1 MKLNPQLKKALRAHE
16 KTLAPDHSTPPARTS
31 KKHKESH
38 PPELRFQRG
47 EKVVGGDILRK
58 PIDKTAALVVKKA
71 PWWAQAP
78 PELPAPEP
86 KQLTPKPKKTMDYY
100 PALKGPQFTTKNEP
114 GVIQDTAIVKK
125 LTSMAGKEVAE
136 AEDLLTRANDARVAM
151 DVMANSF
158 KTSWIEFAQSGDER
172 LKELRML
179 RLANEGEIRQ
189 LMASFREVR
198 QFFLDKDYATE
209 IARLKDFVDTCE
221 RLQKLKESGFLDSV
235 ADTML
240 KLSK

>member
-1 MKLNPQLKKALRAHE
+1 
-16 KTLAPDHSTPPARTS
+16 
-31 KKHKESH
+31 
-38 PPELRFQRG
+38 
-47 EKVVGGDILRK
+47 
-58 PIDKTAALVVKKA
+58 
-71 PWWAQAP
+71 
-78 PELPAPEP
+78 
-86 KQLTPKPKKTMDYY
+86 MDYY

>member
-1 MKLNPQLKKALRAHE
+1 
-16 KTLAPDHSTPPARTS
+16 
-31 KKHKESH
+31 
-38 PPELRFQRG
+38 
-47 EKVVGGDILRK
+47 
-58 PIDKTAALVVKKA
+58 
-71 PWWAQAP
+71 
-78 PELPAPEP
+78 
-86 KQLTPKPKKTMDYY
+86 MDYET
-100 PALKGPQFTTKNEP
+100 ALKGQRFTTKNEP
-114 GVIQDTAIVKK
+114 GAHTDMAIVKK
-125 LTSMAGKEVAE
+125 LSALAEKELCE
-136 AEDLLTRANDARVAM
+136 AEDLLKRANEARVAM

-158 KTSWIEFAQSGDER
+158 KASWIEFAQSGDER

-221 RLQKLKESGFLDSV
+221 RLQKLKESGVLDSV

-240 KLSK
+240 RLGEGKP